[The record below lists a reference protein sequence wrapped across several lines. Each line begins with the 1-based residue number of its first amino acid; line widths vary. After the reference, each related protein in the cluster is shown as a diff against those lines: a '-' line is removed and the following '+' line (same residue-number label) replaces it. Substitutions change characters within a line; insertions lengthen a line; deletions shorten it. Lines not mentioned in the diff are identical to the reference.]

1 MSTKKLGS
9 QTIKFENP
17 PSIIG
22 TAAIVGP
29 KEGQGRFKDYYDLI
43 LKDNI
48 YQEKSWEKAE
58 KKMLKET
65 VEMAIKHANIAEGKI
80 EYLVAGDLLN
90 QIISAGF
97 AARELGLPFFG
108 IYGACSTM
116 AEGLTLG
123 SIIVDGGF
131 AESLVVAA
139 SSHFCT
145 AERQFRFPL
154 ELGNQ
159 RSMTSQ
165 WTVTGAGS
173 MVLSSKVQNPRV
185 TFATTGKVIDMG
197 GSNANDMGSA
207 MAPAAVDTIVK
218 HFEDTGKTP
227 DDYDLII
234 TGDLG
239 NLGKSITEELV
250 KQKGYDMSNKY
261 TDCGVL
267 IFNPEQD
274 VHAGGSGCAC
284 AAVVTCGY
292 IFKEMLKGKYN
303 KILLI
308 ATGAL
313 MSTTSSQQGETI
325 PCIAHAVSLENL

>member
-58 KKMLKET
+58 KKILKEA
-65 VEMAIKHANIAEGKI
+65 VEMAIKNGNIATGKV
-80 EYLVAGDLLN
+80 EYLIAGDLLN

-97 AARELGLPFFG
+97 AARELGMPFFG
-108 IYGACSTM
+108 IYGACSTI
-116 AEGLTLG
+116 AESVALG

-131 AESLVVAA
+131 AENVVAA
-139 SSHFCT
+139 VSSHFCT

-159 RSMTSQ
+159 RSTTSQ
-165 WTVTGAGS
+165 WTVTGAGA
-173 MVLSSKVQNPRV
+173 MVLSSKSQNPRV

-197 GSNANDMGSA
+197 ESNPNDMGTA
-207 MAPAAVDTIVK
+207 MVPAAVDTIAR
-218 HFEDTGKTP
+218 HFQDTGKTP
-227 DDYDLII
+227 DDYDLIV

-239 NLGKSITEELV
+239 SLGKEIAEELL
-250 KQKGYDMSNKY
+250 KQKGYDVSNKY

-267 IFNPEQD
+267 IYYPQQD

-303 KILLI
+303 KVLLI

-313 MSTTSSQQGETI
+313 LSTTSSQQGETI
-325 PCIAHAVSLENL
+325 PCIAHAISLENL